1 MGLTKHASWRE
12 GVLIPGKGLNGNKTR
27 KLQEE
32 EEKGDIS
39 LRAGVGCAGKSRVLA
54 A

>member
-12 GVLIPGKGLNGNKTR
+12 AVLIPGKGLNGNKTR

-32 EEKGDIS
+32 EKGDIS
-39 LRAGVGCAGKSRVLA
+39 LRAGVGCAGESRVLA

>member
-12 GVLIPGKGLNGNKTR
+12 AVLIPGKGLNGNKTR

-32 EEKGDIS
+32 EKSDIS
-39 LRAGVGCAGKSRVLA
+39 LRAGVGCAGESRVLA